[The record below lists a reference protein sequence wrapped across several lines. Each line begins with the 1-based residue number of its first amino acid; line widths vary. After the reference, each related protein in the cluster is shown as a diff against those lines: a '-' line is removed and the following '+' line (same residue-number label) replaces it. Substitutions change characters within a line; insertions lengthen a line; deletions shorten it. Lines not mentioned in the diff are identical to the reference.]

1 MFSECLLSY
10 VDEVLTAGIERHRD
24 QPPAPADIPVSH
36 REDPRPCVPHSSP
49 RRGDVEDAA
58 DLADAGGR
66 AAECSRGTVGCY
78 HGQVYLVA
86 FCIVLYF
93 GVRVCISGTS
103 TLFNKVAC
111 ATPPHGLFNPVGAF
125 GLSFLSFFFPFS
137 FLFLL
142 WIIQPFIVSNRHCQ
156 LHLQKVL
163 FTSQY

>member
-1 MFSECLLSY
+1 MFSACLLSY

-24 QPPAPADIPVSH
+24 QPPASADIPVSH

-93 GVRVCISGTS
+93 ALCGSIWCIYVLCAPIGLIYALRAFIHYAS
-103 TLFNKVAC
+103 TQ
-111 ATPPHGLFNPVGAF
+111 PVQTTT
-125 GLSFLSFFFPFS
+125 
-137 FLFLL
+137 LL
-142 WIIQPFIVSNRHCQ
+142 IMAS
-156 LHLQKVL
+156 
-163 FTSQY
+163 